1 MCGRLAVANASKLFS
16 LNATMTSKPKTPANT
31 SGNKQFD
38 WDLIQSFVAVMEAGS
53 LTGAARAL
61 SSTQPTL
68 SRHIELL
75 EIQLGKVLFERT
87 GRGLEPTYSAH
98 TIAKYAYKMRSEA
111 DSLARAAAA
120 EGAGGRP
127 FVRIAAS
134 RQLALQILPTLI
146 TEIQSRSP
154 EIDIGIV
161 ASDDVSN
168 LLRRDADIAIRN
180 VRPDQ
185 SSLIAKRLGETPVK
199 AYASNSYLKRNG
211 RPTSLSDLVGH
222 RLVGGDR
229 DSNFARSME
238 QAAQS
243 IGACASDIRVAVR
256 SDDYVDQ
263 FAAVKEGLGIGFS
276 LACFI
281 ERHKDLTELPLNL
294 PLPTV
299 PFWLVV
305 HREIRTAPAIRVV
318 FDTLSQLLKEQLK
331 R

>member
-1 MCGRLAVANASKLFS
+1 MSSKNEKSAS
-16 LNATMTSKPKTPANT
+16 AT
-31 SGNKQFD
+31 GVEQFD
-38 WDLIQSFVAVMEAGS
+38 WNLIQSFVAVLEAGS
-53 LTGAARAL
+53 LTGAAKAL

-75 EIQLGKVLFERT
+75 EAQLGKVLFERT
-87 GRGLEPTYSAH
+87 GRGLEPTNSAH
-98 TIAKYAYKMRSEA
+98 AIAQYAYQMRSEA
-111 DSLARAAAA
+111 DSLARAAL
-120 EGAGGRP
+120 AGEATGRP

-134 RQLALQILPTLI
+134 RQFALQKLPSLI
-146 TEIQSRSP
+146 AEVQSRSTD
-154 EIDIGIV
+154 IDIGIV

-180 VRPDQ
+180 IRPEQ
-185 SSLIAKRLGETPVK
+185 SSLIAKRMGETRVK
-199 AYASNSYLKRNG
+199 AYASNQYLERFGIPSSIN
-211 RPTSLSDLVGH
+211 DLLNH

-229 DSNFARSME
+229 DTNFARSME

-243 IGACASDIRVAVR
+243 CGAHVSDVRVAVR
-256 SDDYVDQ
+256 SDNYVDQ

-276 LACFI
+276 LGCFI
-281 ERHKDLTELPLNL
+281 EQHNDLSVLELNL

-318 FDTLSQLLKEQLK
+318 FDTLSELLEEQFQQN
-331 R
+331 